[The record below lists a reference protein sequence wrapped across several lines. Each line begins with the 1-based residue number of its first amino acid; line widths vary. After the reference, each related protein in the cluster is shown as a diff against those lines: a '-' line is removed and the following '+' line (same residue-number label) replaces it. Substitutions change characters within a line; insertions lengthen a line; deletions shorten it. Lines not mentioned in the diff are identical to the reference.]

1 MRAVVPLRI
10 GVYVFDGADELDV
23 VGTFSVLARWAARST
38 VKAEVVTFCDDGS
51 GVVLASGLRI
61 VPDAGEPDVESL
73 HVLVYPGGPGT
84 REKMTD
90 PSHLEWL
97 RSRRRT
103 TALVLGIR
111 DGTLVLAA
119 AGLLAG
125 RAVTSNAD
133 LLDVL
138 ARTDPSVLVDTE
150 APLVDD
156 GDVVTAAGDGTS
168 IDAAL
173 HVVSRLDSIEAA
185 AAIRRSL
192 GAGYP

>member
-1 MRAVVPLRI
+1 MRAVVPLRV

-23 VGTFSVLARWAARST
+23 VGTFSVLARWAAHAA

-61 VPDAGEPDVESL
+61 VPDAGEPDVDSL

-84 REKMTD
+84 RDKIVD
-90 PSHLEWL
+90 QAHLEWL
-97 RSRRRT
+97 RTRRGT
-103 TALVLGIR
+103 TPLVLGLR

-125 RAVTSNAD
+125 RAVTCNAD
-133 LLDVL
+133 LLDL
-138 ARTDPSVLVDTE
+138 LSRTDPSALVDTE
-150 APLVDD
+150 ALLVDD
-156 GDVVTAAGDGTS
+156 GDILTAVGDGAS

-173 HVVSRLDSIEAA
+173 HVVARLDSDQAA
-185 AAIRRSL
+185 AAVRSAL
-192 GAGYP
+192 RSGYP

>member
-1 MRAVVPLRI
+1 MRAVVPLRV

-23 VGTFSVLARWAARST
+23 VGTFSVLARWAADAA

-61 VPDAGEPDVESL
+61 VPDAGEPDVDSL
-73 HVLVYPGGPGT
+73 HVLVYPGGPGA
-84 REKMTD
+84 RDKMTD
-90 PSHLEWL
+90 QSHLEWL
-97 RSRRRT
+97 RSRRRST
-103 TALVLGIR
+103 PLVLGIR

-125 RAVTSNAD
+125 RAVACNPD
-133 LLDVL
+133 LLDL
-138 ARTDPSVLVDTE
+138 LYRTDPSTLVDTE
-150 APLVDD
+150 ARLVDD
-156 GDVVTAAGDGTS
+156 GDVLTAVGDGTG

-173 HVVSRLDSIEAA
+173 HVVARLDGDEAA
-185 AAIRRSL
+185 AEVRLAL